1 MNAAGAQIEHI
12 DMKEAISVLK
22 TLIDEAEKK
31 GGA

>member
-1 MNAAGAQIEHI
+1 MNAAGAQFDHT

-22 TLIDEAEKK
+22 KLIDEVERK